1 MKTREEHLAWC
12 KQRALE
18 YIDRGQI
25 NEGLT
30 SMMSDMSKH
39 PRTGKPYT
47 SEGYRACWQRC
58 MRKWMRGGG
67 ENFHFHDIRALA
79 ATRCATPEIAMR
91 LLGHTTLSMTMR
103 VYRRGIERVQALS
116 I

>member
-1 MKTREEHLAWC
+1 MRTREEHLAWC

-39 PRTGKPYT
+39 PETASP
-47 SEGYRACWQRC
+47 
-58 MRKWMRGGG
+58 
-67 ENFHFHDIRALA
+67 ALDQL
-79 ATRCATPEIAMR
+79 TVGLMMV
-91 LLGHTTLSMTMR
+91 G
-103 VYRRGIERVQALS
+103 ALS
-116 I
+116 TREEARRHINGFN